1 MLVRFT
7 LVLLAATAAASS
19 PVVAAA
25 RPRLPCRRL
34 PHQPAQSCLS
44 LRGGSA
50 GGAAAFVGDYT
61 KASVLGTVVSR
72 GGWLA
77 VFLLSLSLTS
87 LVMSRFEHT
96 LEREIQLAY
105 FVPLLIGHGGNAG
118 GQTIG
123 AVLSAL
129 SQGQLQ
135 LHDWVRT
142 RERRR

>member
-7 LVLLAATAAASS
+7 LVLLAATPAASS

-77 VFLLSLSLTS
+77 GGSGAGRPRVPLSGSLSS
-87 LVMSRFEHT
+87 S
-96 LEREIQLAY
+96 
-105 FVPLLIGHGGNAG
+105 
-118 GQTIG
+118 IG
-123 AVLSAL
+123 ATGGLGVGPAARSTSTGSAM
-129 SQGQLQ
+129 QGFEIKAVYDPWGQATF
-135 LHDWVRT
+135 WKRT
-142 RERRR
+142 FETPA